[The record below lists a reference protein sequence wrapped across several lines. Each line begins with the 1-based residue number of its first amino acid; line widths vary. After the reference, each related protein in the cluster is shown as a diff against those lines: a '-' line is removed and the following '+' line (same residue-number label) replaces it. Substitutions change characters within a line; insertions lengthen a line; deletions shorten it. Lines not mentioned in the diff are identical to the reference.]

1 MNAREKIL
9 SVPGTGEINIFFDE
23 NLYLI
28 DTNTMLD
35 IAMSTVLNGE
45 TTGFDLTRAE
55 FGHIKYY
62 YNPTRMD
69 LSRAQKGGRRMI
81 DYIKNC
87 STKVESSDR

>member
-28 DTNTMLD
+28 DTNTMSD

-55 FGHIKYY
+55 FGHIKCY
-62 YNPTRMD
+62 YNPARMD
-69 LSRAQKGGRRMI
+69 LSRAQKGSRRMI
-81 DYIKNC
+81 NYIASC